1 MYKIYV
7 THTKEDFCD
16 PSKIHLIRNPQIECL
31 ILADQNIKYEVI
43 HDRTTAMKLGRG
55 HLNPASDWIIQ
66 APDGELIRSYFEL
79 IKNIEKNGCRQI

>member
-7 THTKEDFCD
+7 THSVEDYCQSHKSLKV
-16 PSKIHLIRNPQIECL
+16 PYIECN
-31 ILADQNIKYEVI
+31 ILKDQNLSYEIVY
-43 HDRTTAMKLGRG
+43 DRAMAMQLGRG

-79 IKNIEKNGCRQI
+79 IKNIEKNGFRQI